1 VARLQEIPA
10 EFADDDSIYESFG
23 EYCADIG
30 VEPYPAQDE
39 AFLTILAGDNTIMAT
54 PTGSGKSL
62 VALFALYQ
70 SFTRGIRAYY
80 TAPLKALVSEKFFS
94 LIDAFGAENVGMITG
109 DSTVNGDAP
118 VICATAE
125 ILANQ
130 ALREGGMLDAGMVV
144 MDEFHY
150 VSDPSRGWAW
160 QVPLLEMPQAQFV
173 LMSATL
179 GDTTE
184 ICRTMEET
192 TGRDS
197 SVVTSARRPVPLEYE
212 YSTET
217 LSDTLRALVRNDKA
231 PVYVVSYSQ
240 NGAIDLATNLLSVD
254 LASKEQKAAIA
265 EAIKGFTFSKGFG
278 QNLRKLLLHGV
289 GVHHA
294 GMLPKYRRLVEQLA
308 LKGLLLVISGTD
320 TLGVG
325 INVPIRSV
333 LLTGLTKF
341 DGRKMRRL
349 SVREFQ
355 QLAGRAGR
363 AGFDTRGYVIAQA
376 PEHVIDNLKAEAKAA
391 NDDKKKKKKVK
402 KKAAPAGFIG
412 WSEETFEK
420 LISGESETLRPRMK
434 IDHSTILNLVARPGS
449 TVSTISDFIDKT
461 HESRERRLDLKL
473 TAISIGRSLL
483 DAGLIEVRGDE
494 LIPTQDLGPQFALNQ
509 PLAPFVL
516 AALDLVDEEDETYA
530 YDVVSIVE
538 STTSVPFQ
546 ILKGQLDRIKADT
559 LAELKAEGVDYTE
572 RMAILDEIEGPKP
585 LADVLEPAFEHFA
598 ETHPWLRGGSFEPK
612 SVVRDMLEQAMGFTQ
627 FVGYYQLARAEGS
640 LLRYLTDVYRALLHN
655 VPAENRTEELETIIE
670 WLGETIA
677 RTDSSLLDEWRT
689 LQGLDPTGFDTE
701 ELPDLDRKFSEN
713 TRVFNAEIR
722 NALFHRVLLAERADY
737 AELGRLDAESG
748 FDARAWEDAIED
760 FYDEY
765 GELRIDQRARG
776 REYID
781 IEPGSSTWNVRQIL
795 ADPEDNRDWAIDAEV
810 DVAAS
815 DEAGDI
821 VLRIVSVGEIG
832 R

>member
-1 VARLQEIPA
+1 MAVLQEIPA
-10 EFADDDSIYESFG
+10 EYADEDTVYEAFG
-23 EYCADIG
+23 EYCAAIG

-39 AFLTILAGDNTIMAT
+39 AFLDILAGDNTIVAT

-62 VALFALYQ
+62 VALFALYL

-94 LIDAFGAENVGMITG
+94 LVEAFGAENVGMITG

-130 ALREGGMLDAGMVV
+130 SLREGGTLDAGMVV

-150 VSDPSRGWAW
+150 VADPSRGWAW

-184 ICRTMEET
+184 ICRTMETT

-197 SVVTSARRPVPLEYE
+197 SVVTSATRPVPLDYE

-217 LSDTLRALVRNDKA
+217 LSDTLRGLVRNDKA

-265 EAIKGFTFSKGFG
+265 EALKGFTFAKGFG
-278 QNLRKLLLHGV
+278 QSLRKLLLHGV

-294 GMLPKYRRLVEQLA
+294 GMLPKYRRLIEQLA
-308 LKGLLLVISGTD
+308 LRGLLLVISGTD

-325 INVPIRSV
+325 INVPIRTV

-363 AGFDTRGYVIAQA
+363 AGFDTRGYVVAQA
-376 PEHVIDNLKAEAKAA
+376 PEHVVENLRAEAKAA

-402 KKAAPAGFIG
+402 KKAAPAGFVG
-412 WSEETFEK
+412 WSEETFTK
-420 LISGESETLRPRMK
+420 LIESQAESLRPRMK

-449 TVSTISDFIDKT
+449 DVATISAFIDKT
-461 HESRERRLDLKL
+461 HESRDRRLDLKL
-473 TAISIGRSLL
+473 TALSIGRSLIE
-483 DAGLIEVRGDE
+483 AGLIEVRDDE
-494 LIPTQDLGPQFALNQ
+494 LIPTTDLGPQFALNQ

-516 AALDLVDEEDETYA
+516 AALELLDPESESYA
-530 YDVVSIVE
+530 LDVVSIVE
-538 STTSVPFQ
+538 ATTSVPHQ
-546 ILKGQLDRIKADT
+546 VLKGQLDRIKGDT
-559 LAELKAEGVDYTE
+559 VGELKAEGVEYTE
-572 RMAILDEIEGPKP
+572 RMAVLDEIEGPKP
-585 LADVLEPAFEHFA
+585 LAEILEPAFEHFVEA
-598 ETHPWLRGGSFEPK
+598 HPWLRGGAFEPK
-612 SVVRDMLEQAMGFTQ
+612 SVVRDMIEQAMGFTQ
-627 FVGYYQLARAEGS
+627 FVGYYSLARAEGS
-640 LLRYLTDVYRALLHN
+640 LLRYLTDVFRALTHN
-655 VPAENRTEELETIIE
+655 VPADRRSEELANIIE

-689 LQGLDPTGFDTE
+689 LQGLDPSESAFED
-701 ELPDLDRKFSEN
+701 LPALERKFSEN
-713 TRVFNAEIR
+713 TKVFTAEVR

-760 FYDEY
+760 FYEEY
-765 GELRIDQRARG
+765 GDLLTDTSARG
-776 REYID
+776 REYIS
-781 IEPGSSTWNVRQIL
+781 IETGSRTWSVRQTL
-795 ADPEDNRDWAIDAEV
+795 ADPEGNRDWAIDAEV
-810 DVAAS
+810 DVDAS
-815 DEAGDI
+815 DETGDI
-821 VLRIVSVGEIG
+821 VLRILAVGEI
-832 R
+832 